1 MLSFFSLSAICR
13 EKKAKTSYFKFTALE
28 VFECVF
34 QLHYV
39 AADSHYSRS
48 MAPLKTYLAERSTHE
63 LITLIGCGKMFDT
76 KLLAII

>member
-1 MLSFFSLSAICR
+1 MQR
-13 EKKAKTSYFKFTALE
+13 KKAKTSYFKFTALE

-48 MAPLKTYLAERSTHE
+48 MAPLKTYLADLSPSTHE